1 MINPVHLLSNNN
13 RLHTHI
19 GYPVLQTIKLEQV
32 KQKSLLKFLN
42 ISPVQKKQQQQHTFS
57 VRKSRQGVLSKA
69 KFLLQKRTVK
79 DYNWHPTNGTLFW
92 AYAGE

>member
-1 MINPVHLLSNNN
+1 MINPVLLLSNNN

-57 VRKSRQGVLSKA
+57 VCVKA
-69 KFLLQKRTVK
+69 GKVCYLKLNFFYK
-79 DYNWHPTNGTLFW
+79 NEP
-92 AYAGE
+92 